1 MNTQRF
7 SGAPRVW
14 RSVVLGTAVSF
25 FGVSF
30 AHAATNVEVWYSL
43 NSSNKQVF
51 EKLVKQFNGSQ
62 ADVTVK
68 LKAFDDNN
76 KIESALEAGVKSK
89 NTPNLVQLADNS
101 SPEDI
106 ASRKYI
112 LPLYNLV
119 SKYPVK
125 DVKWFM
131 DDSNTFMRDAKGRLL
146 AFPYMVDVPVMYYNV
161 DAFKKA
167 GISPAQPDR
176 SWQGLQDQLVK
187 LANKGSRTCPFTTDQ
202 TVSVNLENLA
212 AVNNQFYTTSD
223 NGLKGKTAPVFDFD
237 ILFVRHLS
245 LMISWVRTELMVKPT
260 QDVNA
265 VKRFAS
271 GECAVLVSNSD
282 HLGQFKNT
290 RSLNFGMTGLPYYPQ
305 VTKTPG
311 NAFVTGS
318 ALWAIDGHDKS
329 QDKATS
335 QFLQWLA
342 QPANASQWYQNTGYL
357 PLTDKAFAATDNA
370 YYKNLGDWKG
380 VVAAYQNKP
389 AATSRGFKVSN
400 YPEIKAMFQRKL
412 DKALNGDEPA
422 MVTLKSAST
431 EASQMMRKK

>member
-1 MNTQRF
+1 
-7 SGAPRVW
+7 VL
-14 RSVVLGTAVSF
+14 LGTAASF
-25 FGVSF
+25 FSVSL
-30 AHAATNVEVWYSL
+30 AHAATDIEVWYSL

-51 EKLVKQFNGSQ
+51 EKMVKQFNGEQ
-62 ADVTVK
+62 ADVNVK
-68 LKAFDDNN
+68 LKAFDDNK
-76 KIESALEAGVKSK
+76 KIESALDGGVKSK
-89 NTPNLVQLADNS
+89 STPNLVQLADNS

-125 DVKWFM
+125 DAKWFV
-131 DDSNTFMRDAKGRLL
+131 DDSTAFMRDAKGRLL
-146 AFPYMVDVPVMYYNV
+146 AFPYLVDVPVMYYNV
-161 DAFKKA
+161 DKFKKA
-167 GISPAQPDR
+167 GINPAQPDR

-187 LANKGSRTCPFTTDQ
+187 LANNGSRTCPFTTDQ

-212 AVNNQFYTTSD
+212 AVNNQFYTTAD
-223 NGLKGKTAPVFDFD
+223 NGLKGKAAPVFAFD

-245 LMISWVRTELMVKPT
+245 LMISWVRTELMVKPA

-265 VKRFAS
+265 VKRFAN
-271 GECAVLVSNSD
+271 GECAVLVSGSEN
-282 HLGQFKNT
+282 LGTFKNT
-290 RSLNFGMTGLPYYPQ
+290 RSLNFGVTGLPYYPQ

-318 ALWAIDGHDKS
+318 AFWAIDGHDKT

-342 QPANASQWYQNTGYL
+342 QPKNASLWYQNTGYL
-357 PLTDKAFAATDNA
+357 PLTDKAFTTTDNA
-370 YYKNLGDWKG
+370 YYKNLGGWKD

-389 AATSRGFKVSN
+389 VATSRGFKVSN
-400 YPEIKAMFQRKL
+400 YPEIKAMFQKKL
-412 DKALNGDEPA
+412 DKALNGEEPA
-422 MVTLKSAST
+422 LVALKSASS
-431 EASQMMRKK
+431 EASQMMRQK